1 MTRRQRWIFLYA
13 PLAVASGF
21 ALICAGAKWWIES
34 AADPHAT
41 RQIAEVPAVPVALV
55 LGTAPTIAGGGRNPY
70 FEYRLDAAAQLYK
83 AGKVKFLLVSGDN
96 RRRSYDEPTGMR
108 DGLVA
113 RGVPGEA
120 IYRDYA
126 GLRTLD
132 SVLRARDVFGQTRFV
147 VVSQGFHTRRAIWLA
162 RRHGIEAYGFDA
174 RDVPAR
180 VAPQVW
186 LRNYAS
192 ALRAVWDVTLGTRPR
207 HGGPSVRIGV
217 DSPS

>member
-1 MTRRQRWIFLYA
+1 VTRRGRWVFLYA
-13 PLAVASGF
+13 PLAVVSGVAF
-21 ALICAGAKWWIES
+21 LCVGAKWWIER
-34 AADPHAT
+34 AAEPYAT
-41 RQIAEVPAVPVALV
+41 RSLEAVPALPVALV

-70 FEYRLDAAAQLYK
+70 FEYRLDAAAALYK
-83 AGKVKFLLVSGDN
+83 AGRVKFLLVSGDN
-96 RRRSYDEPTGMR
+96 RRRSYDEPSGMK

-113 RGVPGEA
+113 RGVPGTA

-132 SVLRARDVFGQTRFV
+132 SVLRARDVFGQARYV

-162 RRHGIEAYGFDA
+162 RRHGIEAFGFDA

-192 ALRAVWDVTLGTRPR
+192 AVRAFWDVTLGTRPR
-207 HGGPSVRIGV
+207 HGGPIVRIGV
-217 DSPS
+217 DPPN